1 MFQVD
6 IKGKGTLGPNTM
18 ICWPSR
24 NDLEQFFEH
33 LSRKNSGESFVGP
46 TEPLQADENEK
57 NRKSLKDKHRKEK
70 ILLRKKCKSL
80 KDKLVALKAEKVSF
94 EVMPKTETKDL
105 KNFDEQIKKVST
117 ELDAL
122 REERRRKNVEFS
134 TEMESLWIDD
144 INNDLVKFVP
154 SVRQSSTRE
163 IIGYVT
169 SGGTC
174 YRKSHHVGLGFIP
187 MTAVKQVCD
196 HIQNRV
202 PVEGTHEKFSRL
214 YLKF

>member
-6 IKGKGTLGPNTM
+6 IKGKGTLGPNSM

-33 LSRKNSGESFVGP
+33 LSRKDPGETFVGP
-46 TEPLQADENEK
+46 TEPLQTDENEK
-57 NRKSLKDKHRKEK
+57 TRKSLKEKHRKEK
-70 ILLRKKCKSL
+70 MSMRKKCKFL
-80 KDKLVALKAEKVSF
+80 KDKLVSLKAEKVSF

-105 KNFDEQIKKVST
+105 KIFDEQIKKVSA

-122 REERRRKNVEFS
+122 KEERRRKNVEFS
-134 TEMESLWIDD
+134 TDMEKMWIDD
-144 INNDLVKFVP
+144 INSDDVKFVP

-174 YRKSHHVGLGFIP
+174 YRKSHHVGLGFVP
-187 MTAVKQVCD
+187 MTAVKQVFYFLLL
-196 HIQNRV
+196 HI
-202 PVEGTHEKFSRL
+202 HFS
-214 YLKF
+214 